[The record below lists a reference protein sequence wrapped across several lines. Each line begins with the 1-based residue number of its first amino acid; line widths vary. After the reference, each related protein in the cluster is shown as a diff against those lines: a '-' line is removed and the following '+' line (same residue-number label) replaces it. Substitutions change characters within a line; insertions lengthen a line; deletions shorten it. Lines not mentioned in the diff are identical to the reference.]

1 METIRFR
8 CPRCGAQAAVDT
20 RAYRCAC
27 GGAYELDFT
36 PPPFARDR
44 VDASRWDLFRYRA
57 FLPLLD
63 DAWRSVTLGEGM
75 TPIVS
80 LDGDTLV
87 KLDYA
92 MPTLSFKD
100 RGAALVI
107 ALCKSIGVRR
117 VIQDSSGNAGNS
129 IAAYAAR
136 AGMECEIFVPRGT
149 SPGKIDMIRS
159 YGAAVTV
166 VDGSRD
172 ETAQLCRQ
180 KADEGEAYYASHV
193 FNPFFYQGTKT
204 YLYEAFE
211 QLGALPDNL
220 FVPVGNGTLYLGV
233 HLALDELER
242 AGLLSRRPQVY
253 AVQGE
258 RCAPLL
264 RAFAAGQSR
273 PVPLSLQPTLAEGI
287 AIGQPVRGESILA
300 LAKKHG
306 DIFVPAPEED
316 ILPARDALA
325 RQGLYVEHTTAAT
338 FAAYDALRRRGE
350 VRGVSLLPLCGAGLK
365 SHGK

>member
-1 METIRFR
+1 MQTIQLR
-8 CPRCGAQAAVDT
+8 CAKCGASARVDT
-20 RAYRCAC
+20 REYHCPC

-36 PPPFARDR
+36 PPLFSADKIDP
-44 VDASRWDLFRYRA
+44 SRWDMFRYRA

-63 DAWRSVTLGEGM
+63 DAWRGVTLGEGM

-80 LDGDTLV
+80 LDDDTFV

-100 RGAALVI
+100 RGAAVVI

-149 SPGKIDMIRS
+149 SPGKIDMIRA
-159 YGAAVTV
+159 YGAAVTI
-166 VDGSRD
+166 VDGTRD
-172 ETAQLCRQ
+172 ETAARCRQ
-180 KADEGEAYYASHV
+180 KAKEGGAYYASHV
-193 FNPFFYQGTKT
+193 FSPFFYQGTKT
-204 YLYEAFE
+204 YLYEAYE
-211 QLGALPDNL
+211 QMGGLPDNL
-220 FVPVGNGTLYLGV
+220 WIPVGNGTLYFGI

-242 AGLLSRRPQVY
+242 AGLLPRRPRIY

-264 RAFAAGQSR
+264 QAFAAGDSR
-273 PVPLSLQPTLAEGI
+273 PADVRPQPTLAEGI
-287 AIGQPVRGESILA
+287 AIGQPVRGERILA

-306 DIFVPAPEED
+306 DIFVPAPEEG
-316 ILPARDALA
+316 ILPARDVLA
-325 RQGLYVEHTTAAT
+325 RRGFFVEHTTAAA
-338 FAAYDALRRRGE
+338 FAAYFALRERGK
-350 VRGVSLLPLCGAGLK
+350 VKGTSLLPLCGTGLK